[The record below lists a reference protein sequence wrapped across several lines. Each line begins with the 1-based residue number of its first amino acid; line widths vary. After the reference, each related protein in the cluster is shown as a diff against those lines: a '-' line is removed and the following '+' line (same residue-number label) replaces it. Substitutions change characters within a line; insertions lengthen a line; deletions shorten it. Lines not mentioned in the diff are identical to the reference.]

1 MSVIAIA
8 TILLAIIAISTA
20 NPYTDECQGI
30 LNYATRVMQSE
41 PYPTKYIPVEHDVLL
56 LSRLQTIKT
65 RAIAEPACHPPPPS
79 GYFASWFDFGESQRQ
94 LESRINLR
102 LLHFEISGLD
112 TQLRQQRLV
121 KLAVWGAETIMAIGT
136 ASCVL
141 LTCCWWLW
149 RRRNRNR
156 KERQLQQ
163 TIVETLREV
172 QLMRP
177 SYEEAES
184 IVREIEQGA
193 ANMRRRASGQV
204 EEGRAHSAA

>member
-1 MSVIAIA
+1 
-8 TILLAIIAISTA
+8 
-20 NPYTDECQGI
+20 
-30 LNYATRVMQSE
+30 
-41 PYPTKYIPVEHDVLL
+41 
-56 LSRLQTIKT
+56 
-65 RAIAEPACHPPPPS
+65 
-79 GYFASWFDFGESQRQ
+79 
-94 LESRINLR
+94 
-102 LLHFEISGLD
+102 
-112 TQLRQQRLV
+112 
-121 KLAVWGAETIMAIGT
+121 MAIGT
-136 ASCVL
+136 ASWVL

-149 RRRNRNR
+149 RRNRNRNR

-193 ANMRRRASGQV
+193 ANMKRRASGQV

>member
-1 MSVIAIA
+1 
-8 TILLAIIAISTA
+8 
-20 NPYTDECQGI
+20 
-30 LNYATRVMQSE
+30 
-41 PYPTKYIPVEHDVLL
+41 
-56 LSRLQTIKT
+56 
-65 RAIAEPACHPPPPS
+65 
-79 GYFASWFDFGESQRQ
+79 
-94 LESRINLR
+94 
-102 LLHFEISGLD
+102 
-112 TQLRQQRLV
+112 
-121 KLAVWGAETIMAIGT
+121 MAIGT

-141 LTCCWWLW
+141 LTCCWWLC

-156 KERQLQQ
+156 KESQLQQ

-204 EEGRAHSAA
+204 EEVRAHSAA